1 MSADARTGRRLLLV
15 GALSA
20 LAGCEDP
27 KPTKAELLKKV
38 EGARSKTDVEKA
50 LGAPAN
56 VDKLGPA
63 ERWTY
68 EARDGVVIVTIVAG
82 YVAFKETGER
92 RK

>member
-1 MSADARTGRRLLLV
+1 MQAGRRFLLA
-15 GALSA
+15 GALAA

-27 KPTKAELLKKV
+27 KPTKADLLKKA
-38 EGARSKTDVEKA
+38 EGARSKADIEKA

-56 VDKLGPA
+56 VAKLGPA

-68 EARDGVVIVTIVAG
+68 DARDGVVIVTIVAG
-82 YVAFKETGER
+82 YVTFKETGER